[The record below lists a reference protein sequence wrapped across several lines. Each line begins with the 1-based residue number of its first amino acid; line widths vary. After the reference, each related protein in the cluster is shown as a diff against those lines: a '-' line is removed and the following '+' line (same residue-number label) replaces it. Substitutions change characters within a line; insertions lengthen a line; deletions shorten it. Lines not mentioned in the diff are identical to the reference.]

1 MTCHPSV
8 WTLPLS
14 RSRAVDSQTVTWT
27 ERLYCCSCSV
37 ALHLTIDQVNIGAG
51 TGEVHVTKHRQ
62 SAGVRPGVSHHGV
75 VDEEAAG
82 HEVAR
87 HLHSH
92 TTTVQINWFNLVCG
106 LIS

>member
-8 WTLPLS
+8 CRWTLPLS
-14 RSRAVDSQTVTWT
+14 RSRAVDSQTV
-27 ERLYCCSCSV
+27 
-37 ALHLTIDQVNIGAG
+37 TIDQVNIGAG

>member
-1 MTCHPSV
+1 MPPCVGGRYLCPGAEP
-8 WTLPLS
+8 WTARRSPGQRVVLLLMLS
-14 RSRAVDSQTVTWT
+14 S
-27 ERLYCCSCSV
+27 
-37 ALHLTIDQVNIGAG
+37 LTIDQVNIGAG

>member
-1 MTCHPSV
+1 MDVTSV
-8 WTLPLS
+8 QEQSRGQPDGHLDREIVLLLMLS
-14 RSRAVDSQTVTWT
+14 S
-27 ERLYCCSCSV
+27 
-37 ALHLTIDQVNIGAG
+37 LTIDQVNIGAG

>member
-1 MTCHPSV
+1 MTCHASV
-8 WTLPLS
+8 CRWTLPLCQ
-14 RSRAVDSQTVTWT
+14 SRAVDSQTV
-27 ERLYCCSCSV
+27 
-37 ALHLTIDQVNIGAG
+37 TIDQVNIGAG

>member
-1 MTCHPSV
+1 MYVTSV
-8 WTLPLS
+8 PEQSRGQPDGHLDREIVLLLMLS
-14 RSRAVDSQTVTWT
+14 S
-27 ERLYCCSCSV
+27 
-37 ALHLTIDQVNIGAG
+37 LTIDQVNIGAG

-92 TTTVQINWFNLVCG
+92 TTTVQINSFNLVCG

>member
-1 MTCHPSV
+1 MTCHASV
-8 WTLPLS
+8 CRWTLPLS
-14 RSRAVDSQTVTWT
+14 RSRAVDSQTV
-27 ERLYCCSCSV
+27 
-37 ALHLTIDQVNIGAG
+37 TIDQVNIGAG

>member
-1 MTCHPSV
+1 MTCHASV
-8 WTLPLS
+8 CRWTLPLS
-14 RSRAVDSQTVTWT
+14 RSRAVDSQTVTCT
-27 ERLYCCSCSV
+27 ERVVLLLLLSS
-37 ALHLTIDQVNIGAG
+37 LTIDQVNIGAG